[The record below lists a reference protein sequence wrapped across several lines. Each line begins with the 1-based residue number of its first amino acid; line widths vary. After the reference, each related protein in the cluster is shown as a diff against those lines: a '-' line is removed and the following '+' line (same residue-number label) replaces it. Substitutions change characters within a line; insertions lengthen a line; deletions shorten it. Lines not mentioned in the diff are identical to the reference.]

1 MEIFHVNTISIIWHV
16 SKWSPFTNSNHR
28 TKQNITKQKNTMN
41 ITTMGTKPW
50 NSFLWQWTQ
59 ICMLSNNDILSHVT
73 ASELFPVTL
82 GNATHSFPPFLPLA
96 KFSLSRSVFEK
107 VISVWVV
114 YILGLW
120 VNRSFWPF
128 GFYGQFISWKRLM
141 VLILL
146 TCGPWATTHVPSSK
160 KKIVY
165 SSEDSL
171 GRSGHTAAGPLRP
184 RAVPHLGQRWL
195 N

>member
-1 MEIFHVNTISIIWHV
+1 MQIPSQSFGMCL
-16 SKWSPFTNSNHR
+16 KWSPFTNSDHR

-41 ITTMGTKPW
+41 ITPMGIKPW
-50 NSFLWQWTQ
+50 NSFLWHWTQ

-82 GNATHSFPPFLPLA
+82 GNAMHSFPSFLPLA

-107 VISVWVV
+107 VVSVWVV

-120 VNRSFWPF
+120 VNRGFWPF

-146 TCGPWATTHVPSSK
+146 TCGPWPTTHVPSSK
-160 KKIVY
+160 KRNSV
-165 SSEDSL
+165 L
-171 GRSGHTAAGPLRP
+171 VLRTA
-184 RAVPHLGQRWL
+184 
-195 N
+195 